1 MTPLFRDI
9 RELLQR
15 KRFRLRKRNYENEF
29 AFFQTLSRLFQLA
42 QNAKRGLEFA
52 ETAPMRKKNLSWYV
66 YILHKTSTEKN
77 LTSWPCMGGKEMY
90 KKLFCTWKIDDRTY
104 SFFEVL
110 VAVTVFVACLS
121 ITGADKTES
130 PCRVLEQT
138 NIKFPLV

>member
-1 MTPLFRDI
+1 
-9 RELLQR
+9 
-15 KRFRLRKRNYENEF
+15 
-29 AFFQTLSRLFQLA
+29 
-42 QNAKRGLEFA
+42 
-52 ETAPMRKKNLSWYV
+52 
-66 YILHKTSTEKN
+66 
-77 LTSWPCMGGKEMY
+77 MGGKEMY

-138 NIKFPLV
+138 KIQFPLV